1 MITFFHDFF
10 DKFSKTNRQPF
21 IYQQNKVTNRLKVF
35 QNIVLVNNKNE
46 TNKYFNRN
54 SFQQEDTRNKHRKTE
69 LSIQFYKFPGNLHQQ
84 PAMLEVDLA
93 DIIFGKR

>member
-21 IYQQNKVTNRLKVF
+21 IYQQNRLKVF

-93 DIIFGKR
+93 DIIFGKG

>member
-1 MITFFHDFF
+1 MN
-10 DKFSKTNRQPF
+10 NR
-21 IYQQNKVTNRLKVF
+21 
-35 QNIVLVNNKNE
+35 NE

-54 SFQQEDTRNKHRKTE
+54 SFQQEDARNKHRKTE

>member
-1 MITFFHDFF
+1 MI
-10 DKFSKTNRQPF
+10 FSTSFPKQTDNHLF
-21 IYQQNKVTNRLKVF
+21 INKIKSYQQVK
-35 QNIVLVNNKNE
+35 NIVLVNNKNE

-54 SFQQEDTRNKHRKTE
+54 SFQQEDTRNKHLKTE

>member
-1 MITFFHDFF
+1 MI
-10 DKFSKTNRQPF
+10 FSTSFPKQTDNHLF
-21 IYQQNKVTNRLKVF
+21 INKIKSY

>member
-1 MITFFHDFF
+1 MI
-10 DKFSKTNRQPF
+10 FSTSFPKQTDNHLF
-21 IYQQNKVTNRLKVF
+21 INKIKSYQQVKSF
-35 QNIVLVNNKNE
+35 QNIVLMNNRNE

-54 SFQQEDTRNKHRKTE
+54 SFQQKDARNKHRKTE

>member
-1 MITFFHDFF
+1 MI
-10 DKFSKTNRQPF
+10 FSTSFPKQTDNHLF
-21 IYQQNKVTNRLKVF
+21 INKIKSYQQVKSFPKYS
-35 QNIVLVNNKNE
+35 LVNNKNE

-54 SFQQEDTRNKHRKTE
+54 SFQQEDTRNKHLKTE

-93 DIIFGKR
+93 DIIFGKG

>member
-1 MITFFHDFF
+1 MI
-10 DKFSKTNRQPF
+10 FSTSFPKQTDNHLF
-21 IYQQNKVTNRLKVF
+21 INKVTNRLKVF

-93 DIIFGKR
+93 DIIFGKG

>member
-21 IYQQNKVTNRLKVF
+21 IYQQNKKLPTVF

-93 DIIFGKR
+93 DIIFGKG

>member
-1 MITFFHDFF
+1 MI
-10 DKFSKTNRQPF
+10 FSTSFPKQTDNHLF
-21 IYQQNKVTNRLKVF
+21 INKIKSYQQVKSF
-35 QNIVLVNNKNE
+35 P
-46 TNKYFNRN
+46 KYSFGN

>member
-1 MITFFHDFF
+1 M
-10 DKFSKTNRQPF
+10 
-21 IYQQNKVTNRLKVF
+21 LKVF

-54 SFQQEDTRNKHRKTE
+54 SFQQEDTRNKHLKTE